1 MDDTRVSSMSEW
13 LNSDIFIIFVVF
25 LLLTIIAIVAVCC
38 ILRRRHT
45 HEKMAEVEIIPPANS
60 SPNNNPRFTLRILTE
75 QKHASEIIQMLTG
88 QIRSIDAVCT
98 TDPGVSDVH
107 AEVIKISQDQSQIH
121 TLASCHTET
130 DSTLHTAQQATSLN
144 LQTTTVI
151 IHPVPDTVS
160 LTGVTDE
167 DDSYDE
173 CTDETQL

>member
-1 MDDTRVSSMSEW
+1 MNCTEVMDDTRVSSMSEW

-38 ILRRRHT
+38 ILRPRHT
-45 HEKMAEVEIIPPANS
+45 HKKMAEVELFPPANS

-98 TDPGVSDVH
+98 TDPGVSAEH
-107 AEVIKISQDQSQIH
+107 AEVIEISHNQSQI
-121 TLASCHTET
+121 HTET

-173 CTDETQL
+173 TQL